1 MAYLKS
7 KRILLPL
14 GLLLVALVFSA
25 CNNSDRPVAPGSN
38 PSYVPQNNCTGVLGN
53 NTVGNQTTTSN
64 DLFFYPQAPVTNTT
78 LVSLSIYTA
87 STVPVTFEAGIYSNN
102 TGSPLSLLI
111 ETGPQTVSGPAT
123 MWNTVSLVHPLSLSA
138 GVTYWLAY
146 QSGPSNAVPD
156 QYSAPVPYCYQPA
169 GAFGSLP
176 PNFTGTV
183 TSGFTFSVYG
193 TTCP

>member
-7 KRILLPL
+7 KRVLLPP
-14 GLLLVALVFSA
+14 GLLLVAMVFSA

-156 QYSAPVPYCYQPA
+156 QYSAP
-169 GAFGSLP
+169 
-176 PNFTGTV
+176 
-183 TSGFTFSVYG
+183 
-193 TTCP
+193 